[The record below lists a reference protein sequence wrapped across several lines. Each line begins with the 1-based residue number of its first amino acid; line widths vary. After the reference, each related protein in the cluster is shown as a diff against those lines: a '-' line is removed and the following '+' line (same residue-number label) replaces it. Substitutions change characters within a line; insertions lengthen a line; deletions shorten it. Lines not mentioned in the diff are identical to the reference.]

1 MTPRYLALSL
11 ALLAACAIA
20 AAPARAAGPSAD
32 YQIDDEYK
40 DTSPDGKTIIEQYH
54 KDVSKG
60 DWHDWHWQFWARRG
74 DTQSLIN
81 TDGDA
86 DYPAGFRFTN
96 DGRFVL
102 RTQKTGSGESS
113 LYLYKLNGDAFI
125 SATKKPIGD
134 LAWAYFR
141 SLPESRKARKPDFHM
156 VAGLIKGID
165 DNWRS
170 LGVNWPE
177 NRYLVIGLYG
187 EVEPTHQH
195 HQLRSVRDWE
205 VRYNLETGKFDVP
218 PEFRADNADA
228 LDRKGENF
236 DGR

>member
-1 MTPRYLALSL
+1 MTPKSLALSL
-11 ALLAACAIA
+11 ALVATCAFGATAAH
-20 AAPARAAGPSAD
+20 AAGPSAD
-32 YQIDDEYK
+32 YTIQADYSEK
-40 DTSPDGKTIIEQYH
+40 SPDGKTVIEQYH
-54 KDVSKG
+54 REDPNG
-60 DWHDWHWQFWARRG
+60 GWLWQFWVRRG

-81 TDGDA
+81 TDKDA
-86 DYPAGFRFTN
+86 DYPADFRFTN

-102 RTQKTGSGESS
+102 RTQKIGAGESS
-113 LYLYKLNGDAFI
+113 LYLYKLNGDAFV

-187 EVEPTHQH
+187 EVEPTEHH

-218 PEFRADNADA
+218 REFRADNADA

-236 DGR
+236 